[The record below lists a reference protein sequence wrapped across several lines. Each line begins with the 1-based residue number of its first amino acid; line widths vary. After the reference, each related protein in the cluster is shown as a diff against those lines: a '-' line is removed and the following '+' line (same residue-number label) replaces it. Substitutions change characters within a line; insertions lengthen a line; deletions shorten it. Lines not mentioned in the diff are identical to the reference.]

1 MRESLFTLLTL
12 SGEFDVPAVFP
23 HAGGIEKHVI
33 EYDPELIL
41 MDIDMPVVNGIK
53 GITLARHAN
62 ADVKILMFTVFED
75 EDKIFDALS
84 AGADGYLLK
93 NSSPDR
99 LLEALQQLQ
108 KGESP
113 MTPAIA
119 RKVLNYFSAK
129 KIKQEI
135 YQLTDKEKEVLKCLT
150 EGLSYKMIAA
160 EMKISIETVRTH
172 LKRIYAKLHVSSSTQ
187 AVSKALNEKL
197 V

>member
-1 MRESLFTLLTL
+1 M
-12 SGEFDVPAVFP
+12 PAVFP
-23 HAGGIEKHVI
+23 NAGGIEKHVG
-33 EYDPELIL
+33 EYNPDLIL

-53 GITLARHAN
+53 GITLAKN
-62 ADVKILMFTVFED
+62 ARAEVKILMFTVFED
-75 EDKIFDALS
+75 EDKIFDALA

-93 NSSPDR
+93 NSSPDK
-99 LLEALQQLQ
+99 LLEALHQLQ
-108 KGESP
+108 NGECP

-129 KIKQEI
+129 KIRQAE
-135 YQLTDKEKEVLKCLT
+135 YELTDKEKEVLKCLT
-150 EGLSYKMIAA
+150 TGLSYKMIAA

-172 LKRIYAKLHVSSSTQ
+172 LKRIYTKLQVSSSTQ

>member
-1 MRESLFTLLTL
+1 
-12 SGEFDVPAVFP
+12 
-23 HAGGIEKHVI
+23 
-33 EYDPELIL
+33 

-62 ADVKILMFTVFED
+62 ANVKILMFTVFED
-75 EDKIFDALS
+75 EDKIFDAIS

-129 KIKQEI
+129 KIKQEV
-135 YQLTDKEKEVLKCLT
+135 YQLTEKEKEVLKCLT